1 MDRATI
7 NKLAGSAYLVWA
19 EPPKPKP
26 HIEYPKM
33 VYLADGSHVIVHNA
47 DEEAVARGETDYPE
61 LSASDKEHPGD
72 EKQST
77 PDKPRRGRPP
87 KAKE

>member
-1 MDRATI
+1 MPLSPMDRATI

-19 EPPKPKP
+19 EPPKPTP

-47 DEEAVARGETDYPE
+47 EEEAVARGEYD
-61 LSASDKEHPGD
+61 HPG
-72 EKQST
+72 EKEEST

>member
-1 MDRATI
+1 MDRETI
-7 NKLAGSAYLVWA
+7 NKLSGSAYLVWA
-19 EPPKPKP
+19 EPPKPIP

-47 DEEAVARGETDYPE
+47 EEEAVARGEYD
-61 LSASDKEHPGD
+61 HPG
-72 EKQST
+72 EQEEST